1 MSKRLW
7 QPSQSTIN
15 ASSITKLLNQLGL
28 KDFAQLHQWSID
40 NLDDFWSLTWQLG
53 QIKGV
58 KGEIAFE
65 MGQEFIDSRFFPNA
79 KLNVAQNLIENN
91 LTTQIAMTEVRESGQ
106 RVEITWDM
114 LRNQVA
120 MAANAM
126 LAIGIK
132 PGDNVAAWVPN
143 LHQSMIFAIAALSIG
158 AVVSTAS
165 PDFGAP
171 AVLDRFGQ
179 IQPKLLLACTSYQY
193 HGKVIDCN
201 QSLDQI
207 VDGLSS
213 LSKVVVINDKSS
225 KYEDWDSWL
234 SPFIGAELM
243 YEKFPF
249 DHPGFILF
257 SSGTTGKPKCIVHR
271 AAGILLKLRAEQ
283 LYNFDFDE
291 KDKVFFYTT
300 CGWMMWNWLLYL
312 LASGASI
319 LLYDASPTYPKV
331 DKLLA
336 IAADEKCTH
345 LGLSAKY
352 IDLLSKSN
360 IQGKD
365 YDLASLRCIIST
377 GSVLSPQSFEYIYN
391 QIKSDIHLASIS
403 GGTDICG
410 CFISAVPTWP
420 VYAGEI
426 QAPCLGMAVDV
437 FDDAGRS
444 EKVGQSGELVC
455 RKPFPSMPIGFWNDV
470 DNLNYKQA
478 YFSKFRN
485 IWAHGDF
492 ASKSENFGYLIHGRS
507 DATLNAKGV
516 RIGTAEIYRVVEE
529 VAQVVES
536 LAVTK
541 EVDNDLKV
549 ILFVVLAGGNQLTP
563 ELTQEIV
570 SRLRVKASPRHVPD
584 LILQA
589 PNLPKTKSNKLVEI
603 AVADLINGRRVRNID
618 GLSNP
623 EVLEWF
629 SKLDFSS
636 QNWR

>member
-1 MSKRLW
+1 
-7 QPSQSTIN
+7 
-15 ASSITKLLNQLGL
+15 
-28 KDFAQLHQWSID
+28 
-40 NLDDFWSLTWQLG
+40 
-53 QIKGV
+53 
-58 KGEIAFE
+58 
-65 MGQEFIDSRFFPNA
+65 
-79 KLNVAQNLIENN
+79 
-91 LTTQIAMTEVRESGQ
+91 
-106 RVEITWDM
+106 
-114 LRNQVA
+114 
-120 MAANAM
+120 
-126 LAIGIK
+126 
-132 PGDNVAAWVPN
+132 
-143 LHQSMIFAIAALSIG
+143 
-158 AVVSTAS
+158 
-165 PDFGAP
+165 
-171 AVLDRFGQ
+171 
-179 IQPKLLLACTSYQY
+179 
-193 HGKVIDCN
+193 
-201 QSLDQI
+201 LDQI

-234 SPFIGAELM
+234 SPFAGAELR

-283 LYNFDFDE
+283 LYNFDFDD

-336 IAADEKCTH
+336 IAAGEKCTH

-352 IDLLSKSN
+352 IDLLRKSN

-455 RKPFPSMPIGFWNDV
+455 CKPFPSMPIGFWNDV

-549 ILFVVLAGGNQLTP
+549 ILFLVLAGGNQLTP

-589 PNLPKTKSNKLVEI
+589 PDLPKTKSNKLVEI